1 MIARVSASAP
11 AGASA
16 PVDPELR
23 KAAVA
28 FEALLLRQLIGT
40 MRKGSFGEDIF
51 GSSASATYREMADA
65 RTADA
70 LAQRGAFGI
79 AALIERQ
86 IGATLPSSSG
96 EALRDLAFSMPSRSG
111 AGAFSPRATLTSPT
125 STPPL
130 KGAGFR
136 SEP

>member
-1 MIARVSASAP
+1 MIDSISAAP
-11 AGASA
+11 PAKAA
-16 PVDPELR
+16 PSVEPELR

-40 MRKGSFGEDIF
+40 MRQGSLGEDIF

-70 LAQRGAFGI
+70 LAERGAFGI

-86 IGATLPSSSG
+86 LQGMA
-96 EALRDLAFSMPSRSG
+96 
-111 AGAFSPRATLTSPT
+111 
-125 STPPL
+125 
-130 KGAGFR
+130 K
-136 SEP
+136 